1 MLSTFWPHTEYAE
14 DQPFPKLI
22 LTGHVL
28 DRSFQAGALLG
39 STTGLARVWLLAYQP
54 TLNNK
59 FYTRFI
65 IPPGSTPATLLM
77 RSTGTGAVIGL
88 GAMAAMLPYYL
99 ARWEPIEWQD
109 RSWRLLENPGQ
120 VEVDSWGFAGAV
132 LGLTGLVAMAR
143 RNGRMFQLTGHEEV
157 SSLVLLRALGWRNAF
172 ASAGMGS
179 LTGVLGY
186 LGWRYGIMGGKR

>member
-14 DQPFPKLI
+14 DQPFPKLV

-28 DRSFQAGALLG
+28 DRSFQAGAFLG
-39 STTGLARVWLLAYQP
+39 STAGLIRIGLLAYQP
-54 TLNNK
+54 TSSNK

-99 ARWEPIEWQD
+99 VKWEPIEWQD
-109 RSWRLLENPGQ
+109 RSWRLLENQGQ
-120 VEVDSWGFAGAV
+120 VEVDTWGFVGAV
-132 LGLTGLVAMAR
+132 LGVTGLVVMAR

-179 LTGVLGY
+179 LSGVLGY
-186 LGWRYGIMGGKR
+186 LGWRYGVMGGKR

>member
-14 DQPFPKLI
+14 DQPFPKLV

-39 STTGLARVWLLAYQP
+39 SSVGLIRVGLLAYRP
-54 TLNNK
+54 TSNNK

-65 IPPGSTPATLLM
+65 VPPGSTPAALLM
-77 RSTGTGAVIGL
+77 RSTGTGAVIGF

-99 ARWEPIEWQD
+99 VKWEPIEWQD

-120 VEVDSWGFAGAV
+120 VEVDTWGFGGGVVGLAV
-132 LGLTGLVAMAR
+132 LLAMAR
-143 RNGRMFQLTGHEEV
+143 RNGRIFQLTGHEEASTV
-157 SSLVLLRALGWRNAF
+157 ALLRALGWRNAC

-179 LTGVLGY
+179 LMGVLGY

>member
-28 DRSFQAGALLG
+28 DRSFQTGALLG
-39 STTGLARVWLLAYQP
+39 STTGLIRVGLLAYQP
-54 TLNNK
+54 TSNNK
-59 FYTRFI
+59 VYTRFI
-65 IPPGSTPATLLM
+65 VPPGSTPATLLM

-99 ARWEPIEWQD
+99 VKWDPIEWQD

-120 VEVDSWGFAGAV
+120 VEVDTWGFTGAV
-132 LGLTGLVAMAR
+132 LGLTALVVMAR

-179 LTGVLGY
+179 LSGVLGY
-186 LGWRYGIMGGKR
+186 LGWRYGVMGGKR